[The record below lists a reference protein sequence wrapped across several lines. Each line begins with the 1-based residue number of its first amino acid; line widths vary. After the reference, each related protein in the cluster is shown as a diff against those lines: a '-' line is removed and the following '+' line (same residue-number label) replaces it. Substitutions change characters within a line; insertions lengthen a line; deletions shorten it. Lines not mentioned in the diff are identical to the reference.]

1 MTNVNDIILILI
13 QNIRN
18 INYKMFFQ
26 INYTMNTFINI
37 LSVNENIL
45 LEYLDIIKENCNIL
59 KYFEIY
65 NLCNNSY
72 LKYFDNYINDDLIK
86 NNIIC
91 EQENLKSNLINFD
104 KINNSFKT
112 IINQLLKKY
121 IFNNYININKD
132 NKNTVK
138 KELLDYYLDN
148 QVNIKKTKRHIEE
161 NYDKKAKRIKIYYN
175 NTIH

>member
-13 QNIRN
+13 QNIRD

-45 LEYLDIIKENCNIL
+45 SEYLDIIKENRNIL

-72 LKYFDNYINDDLIK
+72 LEYFDNYINDDLIK

-91 EQENLKSNLINFD
+91 EQENFKSNLINFD
-104 KINNSFKT
+104 KINNSFET

-148 QVNIKKTKRHIEE
+148 QVNIK
-161 NYDKKAKRIKIYYN
+161 N
-175 NTIH
+175 

>member
-13 QNIRN
+13 QNIRD

-45 LEYLDIIKENCNIL
+45 SEYLDIIKENRNIL

-72 LKYFDNYINDDLIK
+72 LEYFDNYINDDLIK

-91 EQENLKSNLINFD
+91 EQENFKSNLINFD
-104 KINNSFKT
+104 KINNSFET
-112 IINQLLKKY
+112 IINQY
-121 IFNNYININKD
+121 
-132 NKNTVK
+132 
-138 KELLDYYLDN
+138 
-148 QVNIKKTKRHIEE
+148 
-161 NYDKKAKRIKIYYN
+161 
-175 NTIH
+175 

>member
-1 MTNVNDIILILI
+1 MTVIEHIILILI
-13 QNIRN
+13 QNIRD
-18 INYKMFFQ
+18 INYKLFLQ
-26 INYTMNTFINI
+26 INYTMNTLINI

-161 NYDKKAKRIKIYYN
+161 NYDKKNQAIL
-175 NTIH
+175 

>member
-45 LEYLDIIKENCNIL
+45 LQYLDIIKENRYIL
-59 KYFEIY
+59 EYFEIY

-72 LKYFDNYINDDLIK
+72 LEYFDNYINDDLIK

-91 EQENLKSNLINFD
+91 EQENFKSNLINFD
-104 KINNSFKT
+104 KINNSFET
-112 IINQLLKKY
+112 IINQLLNKY
-121 IFNNYININKD
+121 IFNNYIDINKD

-175 NTIH
+175 NIIH